1 MAFRNGMMGGKEMG
15 GAHAR
20 HAPSSQPL
28 HSLPLK
34 TQSEFSRG
42 ANVVAEDAE
51 ETFICLCV
59 RILYLKG
66 MPGWLA
72 QRWWGTHAVIDT
84 VPEVLVLTRAVGDNL
99 LQQDIVRHEVT
110 GDAEGLA
117 EHQSRSG

>member
-1 MAFRNGMMGGKEMG
+1 M
-15 GAHAR
+15 
-20 HAPSSQPL
+20 
-28 HSLPLK
+28 
-34 TQSEFSRG
+34 
-42 ANVVAEDAE
+42 VAEDAE

-66 MPGWLA
+66 LPGWLA
-72 QRWWGTHAVIDT
+72 RSWWGTHAVIDT